1 MTETAPRPRH
11 GELPEATLQRLR
23 RVLNLSLAL
32 NAVADIDHL
41 LGTVLRTVTTA
52 LDCEQAALLL
62 YDDAS
67 ASLRFAAA
75 TGDQR
80 AALARVRVPLTGSL
94 AGTAFRENRVVLAA
108 DAAADERHFGR
119 AAAAASVE
127 VRVLLA
133 VPMRTDGRPIG
144 VLEAINPRGGSPG
157 TSQAASFDAADVETL
172 LVVSAQAAVAVRNA
186 TQRAALEDANRRLE
200 ALDRVRADF
209 VTVASHELRTPLAA
223 VQGYAQTLAD
233 EVEPAQR
240 EAVAEVLG
248 AARRMAEIVETL
260 DELGSLQGGAGP
272 IETAPVALHDV
283 VTGVPDAS
291 TACPGPD
298 PGAAGRRTVDVR
310 LPDRP
315 VVVDGDARR
324 LRLAFGH
331 LLANADA
338 FTPADG
344 QIWIEAEEGDGSVT
358 VRVRDTGTGIA
369 AADLER
375 IFEPFVQADPPDTRP
390 HEGLGVGLA
399 LARSVVLRHG
409 GRVWA
414 TSAGP
419 GQGSTFHVRLPVR
432 AA

>member
-23 RVLNLSLAL
+23 RVLDLSLAL

-291 TACPGPD
+291 TA
-298 PGAAGRRTVDVR
+298 AGRRTVDVR

-338 FTPADG
+338 FTPPDG
-344 QIWIEAEEGDGSVT
+344 QIWIEAEEVDGSVT

-375 IFEPFVQADPPDTRP
+375 IFEPFVQADAPDTRP

>member
-1 MTETAPRPRH
+1 MTETVPPPRR
-11 GELPEATLQRLR
+11 GELPEVTLSRLR
-23 RVLNLSLAL
+23 RVLDLSLAL

-52 LDCEQAALLL
+52 LNCEQAALLL

-67 ASLRFAAA
+67 GSLRFAAA

-94 AGTAFRENRVVLAA
+94 AGTAFRENRVVLAS
-108 DAAADERHFGR
+108 DAASDERHFGK

-127 VRVLLA
+127 VRALLA
-133 VPMRTDGRPIG
+133 VPMRTAGKPIG
-144 VLEAINPRGGSPG
+144 VLEAINPRGGSPD
-157 TSQAASFDAADVETL
+157 TPQAASFDAADVETL

-240 EAVAEVLG
+240 EAVVEVLG
-248 AARRMAEIVETL
+248 AARRMADIVETL
-260 DELGSLQGGAGP
+260 DELGSLQGGASPNATERVSLHEVIGG
-272 IETAPVALHDV
+272 AL
-283 VTGVPDAS
+283 
-291 TACPGPD
+291 D
-298 PGAAGRRTVDVR
+298 PGRTMGQRAVDVQ
-310 LPDRP
+310 LPERP
-315 VVVDGDARR
+315 VVLDGDERR
-324 LRLAFGH
+324 LRLTFQH
-331 LLANADA
+331 LLKNADA
-338 FTPADG
+338 FTPPG
-344 QIWIEAEEGDGSVT
+344 GRVWIEAEEDDGSVT
-358 VRVRDTGTGIA
+358 VRIRDTGTGIA

-375 IFEPFVQADPPDTRP
+375 IFEAFVQADPPDTRP

-409 GRVWA
+409 GRLWA
-414 TSAGP
+414 TSGGP